1 MGEPI
6 RHADDVDMTRVRRGA
21 ALIVFGVALALFA
34 AWLTMRLLQ
43 PHEAPAG
50 MAIAPPRLE
59 TAPQPDRAAY
69 DAEKA
74 RLIGSY
80 GWVDRKA
87 GIAHIPVEE
96 AMRLLAA
103 RHAAEGKR

>member
-6 RHADDVDMTRVRRGA
+6 RRADDVDMRRVGWGA
-21 ALIVFGVALALFA
+21 ALIVSGIVLALSA
-34 AWLTMRLLQ
+34 GWLTMRWLAPDERVPRMDIAQ
-43 PHEAPAG
+43 PL
-50 MAIAPPRLE
+50 LE

-74 RLIGSY
+74 NMIGSY

-87 GIAHIPVEE
+87 GIAHIPVDE

-103 RHAAEGKR
+103 QQKGKDKR